1 VIDGVVHY
9 GVANMPGA
17 VGRTSTFG
25 LTNATIPYL
34 VKLCDL
40 GYERACAADPGLAE
54 GVNVHDRRITY
65 KPVADAFSLPYEPY
79 HPK

>member
-1 VIDGVVHY
+1 VVHY

-34 VKLCDL
+34 VKLTEL
-40 GYERACAADPGLAE
+40 GYERACAEDPGLAK
-54 GVNVHDRRITY
+54 GINMAHGKITY
-65 KPVADAFSLPYEPY
+65 EPVAAAFDLPFEPY
-79 HPK
+79 GGK